1 MATIIWG
8 VAFVAQ
14 SSAAEKVPTFTFNT
28 VRSLLSVVALGA
40 FLAMQYAI
48 HKKKNKNRIFLHPQ
62 VIDRSVRTGVVC
74 GIFLFL
80 ILTFQQS
87 GIGIYPS
94 DVAVSGRTGF
104 IMASYVVM
112 IALYTWIRSRTFDLL
127 ALLSTVG
134 CVGGMYMLCFSGGF
148 GGLYWGDGLIFLS
161 AILYAVYI
169 VYIDRC
175 GNRCDGIVMSLVQF
189 AVCAVLSAVCML
201 LAEKPQWSDVL
212 HAWLPLVYTGI
223 LSGGLG
229 YTLQIFAQKNMSPAA
244 VSIVMSLEAVFS
256 ALAGWILLGEI
267 LSVREL
273 FGCALVFLSVLLSQL
288 PSFKKEK

>member
-1 MATIIWG
+1 MATMIWG

-40 FLAMQYAI
+40 FLALQYAI
-48 HKKKNKNRIFLHPQ
+48 HKKKNKNQLFLHPQ
-62 VIDRSVRTGVVC
+62 VIDRSVRTGAVC
-74 GIFLFL
+74 GVFLFL

-112 IALYTWIRSRTFDLL
+112 IALYTWIRSRTFNLL

-212 HAWLPLVYTGI
+212 HAWLPLVYTGV

-267 LSVREL
+267 LSVREV